1 MPTMKTKKIALD
13 KEENEFLESFEK
25 GEWKT
30 VPGLGKEIKKYST
43 YAKATLK
50 KEKRINIRI
59 SEIDLD
65 RIQRK
70 AIEEGIP
77 YQTLISSMI
86 HKYTTGKLQEVR

>member
-1 MPTMKTKKIALD
+1 MKAKKIILD
-13 KEENEFLESFEK
+13 KEEKDLLESFEK

-30 VPGLGKEIKKYST
+30 INGVKKEINKYST
-43 YAKATLK
+43 YAKSTLK

-59 SEIDLD
+59 SQIDLD
-65 RIQRK
+65 KIQRK

-86 HKYTTGKLQEVR
+86 HKYNNGKLVEVK

>member
-1 MPTMKTKKIALD
+1 MKTVNGVK
-13 KEENEFLESFEK
+13 
-25 GEWKT
+25 
-30 VPGLGKEIKKYST
+30 KEINKYST
-43 YAKATLK
+43 YAKLTLK

-77 YQTLISSMI
+77 YQTLIASMI
-86 HKYTTGKLQEVR
+86 HKYTTGKLLEVK

>member
-1 MPTMKTKKIALD
+1 MKAKKIILD
-13 KEENEFLESFEK
+13 KEEKDLLESFEK

-30 VPGLGKEIKKYST
+30 VNGVKKEINKYST
-43 YAKATLK
+43 YAKLTLK

-77 YQTLISSMI
+77 YQTLIASMI
-86 HKYTTGKLQEVR
+86 HKYTTGKLLEVK

>member
-1 MPTMKTKKIALD
+1 MKTKKIILD
-13 KEENEFLESFEK
+13 KEEKDLLESFEK

-30 VPGLGKEIKKYST
+30 VNGVKKEINKYST
-43 YAKATLK
+43 YAKLTLK

-77 YQTLISSMI
+77 YQTLIASMI
-86 HKYTTGKLQEVR
+86 HKYTTGKLLEVK